1 MNVVEFGRVDLGS
14 IESGLE
20 HTLAQF
26 KAGAFPY
33 AQCCVIVFGKQ
44 DGTTHV
50 RAYGKRS
57 DSLAVDGWMA
67 RALFGYKDEEAPP
80 QSGSVA

>member
-1 MNVVEFGRVDLGS
+1 MKVIEFNRVDLSS
-14 IESGLE
+14 IEAGVE
-20 HTLAQF
+20 HTLNQI
-26 KAGAFPY
+26 KQGAFPY
-33 AQCCVIVFGKQ
+33 AQCCIMVFGKQ

-50 RAYGKRS
+50 RAYGSRS